1 MAFEGRF
8 KLIESLFEG
17 REVGWNVLFGYYWGA
32 GWLDVRDDFFHVVR
46 SVWTHAEELLFS
58 FINCY
63 KIPCLKT

>member
-32 GWLDVRDDFFHVVR
+32 GWLDVRDDLFHVVG
-46 SVWTHAEELLFS
+46 SVWTHAEE
-58 FINCY
+58 I
-63 KIPCLKT
+63 II